1 MNRRIDYMVK
11 ALALRMLLMIVRRLG
26 CHQDPTDGDGLDFDK
41 LERDVTSTVKSCH
54 EIADGRN

>member
-1 MNRRIDYMVK
+1 MV
-11 ALALRMLLMIVRRLG
+11 VRRLG
-26 CHQDPTDGDGLDFDK
+26 CHQDPTDGDGFDFEK